1 MWRCGFCYPGILLM
15 TVMAILASPAAAE
28 IYKWVDAQG
37 NVHFGDKPKDQ
48 KVADQAEPVDIV
60 ESYQPAEMTDEEQ
73 QAFDREQEA
82 LRRKT
87 QTYRQEDQQKQKLA
101 QDKRK
106 KEKAELC
113 ATLQED
119 IRKFTSMDVVD
130 GVRTYYYLTGEDGE
144 SVSSKQQKEIIENL
158 KREYAALG
166 CT

>member
-1 MWRCGFCYPGILLM
+1 MRRHAFHYPGLLLFLI
-15 TVMAILASPAAAE
+15 AIIFSEAALAE

-37 NVHFGDKPKDQ
+37 NVHFGDKPKEQ
-48 KVADQAEPVDIV
+48 ELADQAEPVDIV
-60 ESYQPAEMTDEEQ
+60 ESYRPAEKTDEEQ

-82 LRRKT
+82 LKRRT

-101 QDKRK
+101 QEKRR

-119 IRKFTSMDVVD
+119 IHKFTSMDVAD
-130 GVRTYYYLTGEDGE
+130 GVPTYYYLTGEDGE

-158 KREYAALG
+158 KREYAAMD
-166 CT
+166 CS